1 MPAPIQRAPT
11 RYLASVQAI
20 TTLSLAGLS
29 LLLSSV
35 LAYSVLLGGLI
46 SLIPNAGYA
55 SLVFRQSG
63 ARAVGAV
70 VRNAMLGELMKLVLI
85 GAGFA
90 LVFVLVDPLHVVGL
104 FTGFVFVHL
113 AGLVATI
120 RTPGS
125 TIDGLTTV

>member
-1 MPAPIQRAPT
+1 MPAAIINAPT
-11 RYLASVQAI
+11 RYLATVQSV
-20 TTLSLAGLS
+20 TTLLLAGVS
-29 LLLSSV
+29 LLLGGV

-46 SLIPNAGYA
+46 SLIPNTGFAF
-55 SLVFRQSG
+55 LVFRQSG

-70 VRNAMLGELMKLVLI
+70 VRNAFVGELMKLVLV

-113 AGLVATI
+113 AGLVAMI
-120 RTPGS
+120 RHA
-125 TIDGLTTV
+125 GLNN

>member
-1 MPAPIQRAPT
+1 MPATIIKAPT

-20 TTLSLAGLS
+20 TTLSLAGIS
-29 LLLSSV
+29 LLLDSAGV

-46 SLIPNAGYA
+46 SLIPNTGFAI
-55 SLVFRQSG
+55 LVFRQSG
-63 ARAVGAV
+63 ARAVGAI
-70 VRNAMLGELMKLVLI
+70 VRNALLGELMKLVLI

-90 LVFVLVDPLHVVGL
+90 LVFVLVDPLHVIGL

-120 RTPGS
+120 RHA
-125 TIDGLTTV
+125 GLNN

>member
-1 MPAPIQRAPT
+1 MPAAIVNAPT
-11 RYLASVQAI
+11 RYLATVQAV
-20 TTLSLAGLS
+20 TAVLLAGMS
-29 LLLSSV
+29 LVLGTV

-46 SLIPNAGYA
+46 SLIPNTGFAI
-55 SLVFRQSG
+55 LVFRHSG

-70 VRNAMLGELMKLVLI
+70 VRNALLGELMKLGLI

-90 LVFVLVDPLHVVGL
+90 VVFVLVDPLHVIGL

-120 RTPGS
+120 RHA
-125 TIDGLTTV
+125 GLNN

>member
-1 MPAPIQRAPT
+1 MTATIINAPT
-11 RYLASVQAI
+11 RYLATIQAL
-20 TTLSLAGLS
+20 TTLSLAGVS
-29 LLLSSV
+29 LLMGSV

-46 SLIPNAGYA
+46 SLIPNTGFAF
-55 SLVFRQSG
+55 LVFRQSG

-70 VRNAMLGELMKLVLI
+70 VRNALLGELMKLVLI

-90 LVFVLVDPLHVVGL
+90 LVFVLVDPLHVIGL

-120 RTPGS
+120 RHA
-125 TIDGLTTV
+125 GLNN